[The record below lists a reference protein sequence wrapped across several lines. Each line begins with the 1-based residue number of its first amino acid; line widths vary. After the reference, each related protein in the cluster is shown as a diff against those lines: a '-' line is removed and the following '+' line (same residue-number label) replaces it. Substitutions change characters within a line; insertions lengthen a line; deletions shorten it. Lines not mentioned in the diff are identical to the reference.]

1 MGSLWHPFA
10 PMAHVAEHP
19 FVVVRGEGA
28 YVFDAAGRRYL
39 DGTASLWYANIGYG
53 RREVADAVARQME
66 TLHAYHLFVDFAT
79 PPALELADRIA
90 SLAPIEGSKVF
101 LTSGGSDAVDTAA
114 KLARRYFHEIGQPE
128 RTVLIAREWAYHG
141 MHGFGTSLGGMEPNR
156 IGYGPLIEDVVLVP
170 HDDPE
175 AVEKAIDHVGTERVA
190 GMICEP
196 VIGAGGVRPAP
207 EGYLPSVREAVRRA
221 GALFVADEVITGFG
235 RCGDWFAST
244 RFDLEPDII
253 TFAKGVTAG
262 YLPLGGVIAAP
273 HIAAPFFERPGVIWR
288 HGYTYSGHTSAC
300 VAALVVLDIIER
312 EGILERA
319 QELEGELM
327 TALAPLSDLEGV
339 DHIRGGVGALG
350 AVQLTADDPLRA
362 GTTASA
368 CREAGV
374 ITRAM
379 GGGALQ
385 VSPPLILTTEQV
397 DELADGLRRGIEASP
412 AP

>member
-19 FVVVRGEGA
+19 FVVVHGEGA
-28 YVFDAAGRRYL
+28 YVFDEAGRRYL

-53 RREVADAVARQME
+53 RSEVADAVARQME

-79 PPALELADRIA
+79 PPRWNW
-90 SLAPIEGSKVF
+90 PTGSPRWPPSRGARCSSPAGGPTRWTPQPSWRGATSTRSGSRSEPCSSPGSG
-101 LTSGGSDAVDTAA
+101 LTTGCTVSG
-114 KLARRYFHEIGQPE
+114 RRWGGWSP
-128 RTVLIAREWAYHG
+128 TVS
-141 MHGFGTSLGGMEPNR
+141 GT
-156 IGYGPLIEDVVLVP
+156 GPSSRMSCWYP

-175 AVEKAIDHVGTERVA
+175 AVEKAIDHVGAERVA
-190 GMICEP
+190 AMICEP

-273 HIAAPFFERPGVIWR
+273 HSRRSILRASRRDLAARLHLLRSCRRLRRRPGRSR
-288 HGYTYSGHTSAC
+288 HH
-300 VAALVVLDIIER
+300 
-312 EGILERA
+312 
-319 QELEGELM
+319 
-327 TALAPLSDLEGV
+327 
-339 DHIRGGVGALG
+339 
-350 AVQLTADDPLRA
+350 RA
-362 GTTASA
+362 GRDPRASPGA
-368 CREAGV
+368 
-374 ITRAM
+374 
-379 GGGALQ
+379 GGGADGGARPPQ
-385 VSPPLILTTEQV
+385 RPGGSRSHQGRGGCAGGGAAHRRRPDPGRGRRPRHAGRQASSPGRWVEALSRS
-397 DELADGLRRGIEASP
+397 RRL
-412 AP
+412 